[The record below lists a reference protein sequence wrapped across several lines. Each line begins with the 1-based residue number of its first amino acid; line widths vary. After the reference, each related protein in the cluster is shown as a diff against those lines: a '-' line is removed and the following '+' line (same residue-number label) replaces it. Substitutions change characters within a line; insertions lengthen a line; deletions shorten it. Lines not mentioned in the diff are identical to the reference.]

1 MEVVEKRREL
11 RRKIIET
18 ASSWVSSLHLRL
30 TAVIIGSYARGDFN
44 LWSDVD
50 LLMVSTD
57 FEGSPVEGLRAL
69 QIPAGFQV
77 IPLTPEE
84 FNRLRVKGDRLASEA
99 IDSGVILRDD
109 LKIFRGDVRPFKDEV
124 KH

>member
-1 MEVVEKRREL
+1 MEVIEKRKEL

-18 ASSWVSSLHLRL
+18 ASSWVTGLNLKV
-30 TAVIIGSYARGDFN
+30 TAVLIGSYARGDFN

-57 FEGSPVEGLRAL
+57 FEGGPIERLKKL

-77 IPLTPEE
+77 IPLTTEE
-84 FNRLRVKGDRLASEA
+84 FNRLLIRGEKMATEA
-99 IDSGVILRDD
+99 FNSGIILRDD
-109 LKIFRGDVRPFKDEV
+109 LKIFRRGGKADSNEK
-124 KH
+124 